1 MSKLK
6 KDRLRYNRRRNRSKN
21 EVSSPHNRYR
31 LCVFRSNKNIEA
43 QIIDD
48 MEGKTLVSSSSIEKS
63 LSKDIKPGMN
73 KFEIS
78 KVVGTALGDRATKIK
93 INKVAFDRNGYPYH
107 GRIKALAD
115 AARKSGLEF

>member
-21 EVSSPHNRYR
+21 EVFSPDNRYR
-31 LCVFRSNKNIEA
+31 LCVFRSNRNIEA

-48 MEGKTLVSSSSIEKS
+48 MEGKTLVSSSSIEKT

-73 KFEIS
+73 KYEIS
-78 KVVGTALGDRATKIK
+78 KIVGIALGDRAIKIK

-115 AARKSGLEF
+115 AARESGLEF